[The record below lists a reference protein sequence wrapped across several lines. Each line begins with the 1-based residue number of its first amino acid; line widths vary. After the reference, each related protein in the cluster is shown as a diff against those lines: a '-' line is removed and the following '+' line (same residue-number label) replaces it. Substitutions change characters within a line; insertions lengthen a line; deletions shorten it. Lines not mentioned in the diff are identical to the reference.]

1 MGGGCRTP
9 VEAKVKAVLD
19 SPIPK
24 TKIDIRKILGT
35 IGDKIRFKIYKE
47 LFDVNRTA
55 HEGVERKK

>member
-1 MGGGCRTP
+1 M
-9 VEAKVKAVLD
+9 EAKVKAVLD

-35 IGDKIRFKIYKE
+35 IGDKIIFKIYKE